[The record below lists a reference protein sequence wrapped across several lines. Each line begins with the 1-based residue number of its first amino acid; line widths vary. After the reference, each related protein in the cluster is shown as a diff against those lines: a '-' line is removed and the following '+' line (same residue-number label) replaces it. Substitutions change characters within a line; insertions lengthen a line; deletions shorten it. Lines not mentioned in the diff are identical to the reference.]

1 MIFLIMEK
9 RNSYVIFAKKERTMG
24 KMGYIAYLA
33 ENNMREELIAELG
46 SERIADGFIEAANQI
61 RENKESEAYK
71 VLNKLQQQHVEEG
84 KKEHDKRK

>member
-1 MIFLIMEK
+1 
-9 RNSYVIFAKKERTMG
+9 MG